1 MCTSVL
7 NNTTCPHGSRCRFA
21 HSVDELTPK
30 ECTYGVCCRFKDS
43 ERCAFIHPQET
54 KDQYVT
60 RLCLPVPKKHVEKSI
75 KKIVLPQ
82 TEKEPPVYVP
92 PTKNVW
98 QVLSTQESPCDLKII
113 PQKEIEETLPM
124 EHSEEKISQDSEEW
138 KKVEKK
144 VHKSKMKKNTKTK
157 VCTSF
162 LKNDCC
168 SHGENC
174 WYAHSH
180 SELGE
185 IPSCKYG
192 SFCRKTECYY
202 LHPGETNEKFYN
214 RIKNFHKNNTP
225 PPVVQ
230 PQYQA
235 PPQVV
240 QPQYQAPPQV
250 VQPQYQAPQVVQP
263 QYQEPSPVVQP
274 QYQEP
279 SPVVQPQYQAPPQV
293 VQPQYQAPPQVVQ
306 PQYQAPSPVVQPQY
320 QAPSLK
326 DVENILKTRL
336 IPTSVLENSANIPSK
351 RPGAGI
357 VLRNEVGEFLFVK
370 ENCGKWR
377 FPKGRQEKGDLNS
390 WENAKREFL
399 EEVIPDVYNEPCS
412 YILDFLKLT
421 AFSETVHPDTYYF
434 LSWKSQYDCYLHS
447 KYDIKYLTNSEITD
461 IQWIPEHLIYQI
473 LPLLNS
479 GAKHVLAKYYQS

>member
-1 MCTSVL
+1 
-7 NNTTCPHGSRCRFA
+7 
-21 HSVDELTPK
+21 
-30 ECTYGVCCRFKDS
+30 VCCRFKFS

-60 RLCLPVPKKHVEKSI
+60 RLCLPAPKKPVEKSI
-75 KKIVLPQ
+75 KKIVVPQ
-82 TEKEPPVYVP
+82 SEKEPPVYVP

-98 QVLSTQESPCDLKII
+98 QVLSIQDSTGVAKII
-113 PQKEIEETLPM
+113 PQKEKEAKLSC
-124 EHSEEKISQDSEEW
+124 EHSEEKISSDSEEW

-144 VHKSKMKKNTKTK
+144 VHNSTMKKNTKTK
-157 VCTSF
+157 LCTSF
-162 LKNDCC
+162 LKKDYCN
-168 SHGENC
+168 HGENC

-192 SFCRKTECYY
+192 SFCSKTECYY

-214 RIKNFHKNNTP
+214 RIRNFHKNNAVVQPQYQAPPLVVQPQYQAPPLVVQPQYQAPPLVVQPQYQAPP

-235 PPQVV
+235 PN
-240 QPQYQAPPQV
+240 
-250 VQPQYQAPQVVQP
+250 
-263 QYQEPSPVVQP
+263 
-274 QYQEP
+274 
-279 SPVVQPQYQAPPQV
+279 
-293 VQPQYQAPPQVVQ
+293 
-306 PQYQAPSPVVQPQY
+306 
-320 QAPSLK
+320 LK
-326 DVENILKTRL
+326 DVENIFKTRL
-336 IPTSVLENSANIPSK
+336 IPTSVLENHANIPSK
-351 RPGAGI
+351 LPGAGI

-370 ENCGKWR
+370 EKCGKWG

-390 WENAKREFL
+390 WENAKMEFL
-399 EEVIPDVYNEPCS
+399 EEVIPDVYKEPCS

-421 AFSETVHPDTYYF
+421 ASSETVHPDTYYF
-434 LSWKSQYDCYLHS
+434 LSWQSQYDCYLHS
-447 KYDIKYLTNSEITD
+447 KDDLKYLTNSEITD

-479 GAKHVLAKYYQS
+479 GAKHVCLRTTINREV